1 VSVLRNLIADL
12 VAKRLWPV
20 AVALAVGLVA
30 VPVVLG
36 RGAAAPAPAPA
47 SAVAQAPV
55 GAPSS
60 RAAVTLEQT
69 PSTARRDIGSVRNPF
84 KAPKSAT
91 PAKTATPAASTPAAS
106 GDTSTS
112 PGGGSSAPTGGDNS
126 TTTTKP
132 STPST
137 PDPIDTY
144 RLTLRFGQAGDRKV
158 HKDVARLT
166 PLPSLDQPF
175 FVFMGV
181 LKDGKTA
188 VFLVSS
194 DVTATG
200 DGTCKPTAASCQ
212 TIELKE
218 GDTEFFDLAVDGV
231 PVQYQ
236 LDIIHLRKNDTQSAT
251 AAAASAQRHSKA
263 GAALLRGA
271 HMAAAASFQG
281 LAAYRWLPAAGLLEA
296 VPEKALAHGASTA
309 AGKAEVPIV
318 GEPVWHWRLQ
328 D

>member
-20 AVALAVGLVA
+20 AVVLAVGLVA

-36 RGAAAPAPAPA
+36 RGASAPAPAAVP
-47 SAVAQAPV
+47 AVAQAAV
-55 GAPSS
+55 VAPSS

-69 PSTARRDIGSVRNPF
+69 PSTERRDIGAVRNPF
-84 KAPKSAT
+84 KGPKSAA
-91 PAKTATPAASTPAAS
+91 PAAKQAASTPAAS
-106 GDTSTS
+106 GDTSTTS
-112 PGGGSSAPTGGDNS
+112 GGGSSAPSTTTGDKT

-132 STPST
+132 STP
-137 PDPIDTY
+137 DAIDTY
-144 RLTLRFGQAGDRKV
+144 RLTLRFGVAGDRKIR
-158 HKDVARLT
+158 KDVARLT
-166 PLPSLDQPF
+166 PLPSVDQPF

-188 VFLVSS
+188 VFLISS

-200 DGTCKPTAASCQ
+200 DGTCKPSAASCQ
-212 TIELKE
+212 TIEVKE

-271 HMAAAASFQG
+271 HVANAASFDG

-309 AGKAEVPIV
+309 GAKAEVPIV